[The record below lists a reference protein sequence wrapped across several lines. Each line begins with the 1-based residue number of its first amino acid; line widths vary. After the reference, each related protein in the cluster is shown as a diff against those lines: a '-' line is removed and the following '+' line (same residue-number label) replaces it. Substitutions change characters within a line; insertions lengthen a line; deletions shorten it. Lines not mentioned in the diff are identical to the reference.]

1 MIAQAF
7 ESVGYPILPEVR
19 RVDADSRREIL
30 HIRHHS
36 LYTPRDFDISP
47 FFAIVKPTIE
57 TGFDYKQMMWD
68 KTPLRGR
75 QDGLKEGNAM
85 LFEPKSWI
93 FALALL
99 AVPVAAQG
107 QTVAEFYKGK
117 TVNVY
122 IGVGVGGEYD
132 IQARLVARH
141 IGKHI
146 PGNPTVVPQ
155 NMTGAGGLRMINYL
169 YNIAPK
175 DGANIGMIANAFPA
189 MQAVG
194 IPGVQFDAAKMQWL
208 GTIAPGVETMAVWHT
223 TGVKSIED
231 ARKREVVAGASA
243 RGAITFIYPQ
253 MMNEFLGTK
262 FKIVT
267 GYPGG
272 NQINLAMERGEV
284 EARNN
289 TWSSW
294 KATKADWLKDKKITV
309 IAQAGPARA
318 RSRCTLGRGCG
329 SHPRGAPAHRA
340 RRVRHPAWPAVRDQ
354 RSAGRPRR
362 RAARGLRRHHERPGV
377 HCRDQVARLR
387 RRSGAG
393 RDDAED
399 RGEGAVDAEGRGG
412 QGQRADGIGRSATAA
427 AGWQ

>member
-1 MIAQAF
+1 MIQ
-7 ESVGYPILPEVR
+7 R
-19 RVDADSRREIL
+19 RALCRL
-30 HIRHHS
+30 CGA
-36 LYTPRDFDISP
+36 L
-47 FFAIVKPTIE
+47 
-57 TGFDYKQMMWD
+57 
-68 KTPLRGR
+68 
-75 QDGLKEGNAM
+75 
-85 LFEPKSWI
+85 
-93 FALALL
+93 LALL
-99 AVPVAAQG
+99 VAPIAAKA
-107 QTVAEFYKGK
+107 QTVAEFYRGK

-141 IGKHI
+141 LGKHI

-189 MQAVG
+189 IQAAG
-194 IPGVQFDAAKMQWL
+194 IAGVQFDAAKMQWI
-208 GTIAPGVETMAVWHT
+208 GSIAPAVETMAVWHT

-231 ARKREVVAGASA
+231 ARHREVVAGASA

-294 KATKADWLKDKKITV
+294 KATKPAWLAEKKIAV
-309 IAQAGPARA
+309 IAQAGPRAPDLDAPSVEDAARTPEE
-318 RSRCTLGRGCG
+318 RLLIELVVSGTQLGR
-329 SHPRGAPAHRA
+329 PFATNEAPAD
-340 RRVRHPAWPAVRDQ
+340 RVAAL
-354 RSAGRPRR
+354 RSAF
-362 RAARGLRRHHERPGV
+362 AATMKDPEFLAEAKALNFDVEPVLGEKMQKIVEKVLATPKDVAAKAKGLLE
-377 HCRDQVARLR
+377 
-387 RRSGAG
+387 
-393 RDDAED
+393 
-399 RGEGAVDAEGRGG
+399 
-412 QGQRADGIGRSATAA
+412 
-427 AGWQ
+427 

>member
-1 MIAQAF
+1 
-7 ESVGYPILPEVR
+7 
-19 RVDADSRREIL
+19 
-30 HIRHHS
+30 
-36 LYTPRDFDISP
+36 
-47 FFAIVKPTIE
+47 
-57 TGFDYKQMMWD
+57 MMHD
-68 KTPLRGR
+68 RIQTC
-75 QDGLKEGNAM
+75 A
-85 LFEPKSWI
+85 
-93 FALALL
+93 ALAMTLL
-99 AVPVAAQG
+99 VAPVAAQA
-107 QTVAEFYKGK
+107 QPVADFYRGK

-169 YNIAPK
+169 YSVAPK
-175 DGANIGMIANAFPA
+175 DGASIGMIANAFPA

-194 IPGVQFDAAKMQWL
+194 IPGVQFDAARMNWI
-208 GTIAPGVETMAVWHT
+208 GSIAPAVETMAVWHT
-223 TGVKSIED
+223 TGVKNVED

-253 MMNEFLGTK
+253 MMNELLGTK

-294 KATKADWLKDKKITV
+294 KATKAQWLAEKKIAV
-309 IAQAGPARA
+309 IAQAGPRAPDLDAPSVEDAARTPEERQLIELVVSGTQLGRPFA
-318 RSRCTLGRGCG
+318 TNEAPADRVAALRAAFAATMKDPEFLTEAKTLGFEVDPVLGEKMQRIVEKVLAT
-329 SHPRGAPAHRA
+329 PKDVALRA
-340 RRVRHPAWPAVRDQ
+340 K
-354 RSAGRPRR
+354 
-362 RAARGLRRHHERPGV
+362 GLLE
-377 HCRDQVARLR
+377 
-387 RRSGAG
+387 
-393 RDDAED
+393 
-399 RGEGAVDAEGRGG
+399 
-412 QGQRADGIGRSATAA
+412 
-427 AGWQ
+427 